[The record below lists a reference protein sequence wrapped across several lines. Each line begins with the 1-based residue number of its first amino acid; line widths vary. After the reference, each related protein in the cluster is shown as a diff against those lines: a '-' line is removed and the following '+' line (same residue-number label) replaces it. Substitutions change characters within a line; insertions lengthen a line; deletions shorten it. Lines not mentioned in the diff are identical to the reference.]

1 MMIKYTKAEEKF
13 VSELVDKMT
22 LLDYS
27 LLSGAMVTTHDVS
40 HTSAAVP
47 RGQITTLCFLSA
59 SSGVYALFDVHTFD
73 QNPLENNSYLRLRL
87 GANFRPG
94 AHQEFRTKFYSHQEY
109 ASRARLVFDCFDV
122 CGDIV
127 SKRLKAVEDGTVLP
141 DRHMYFNSWEFK
153 ANLDLEAVGL
163 KDAEFFIED
172 LAPAF
177 AALNDLT
184 HTFSKIFMRSWSPSA
199 AFPGCEEQFWER
211 WRQNT
216 NALVAEP
223 VLKAMRNT

>member
-1 MMIKYTKAEEKF
+1 MITYTKAEEKF
-13 VSELVDKMT
+13 VSELVDKMA
-22 LLDYS
+22 LLDYA

-40 HTSAAVP
+40 PPTPGIP
-47 RGQITTLCFLSA
+47 RGQITTLCFLS
-59 SSGVYALFDVHTFD
+59 SSAGVYALFDFHTFG
-73 QNPLENNSYLRLRL
+73 QNSMWHKSYLRLRL

-109 ASRARLVFDCFDV
+109 ATRARLLFDCFDV

-127 SKRLKAVEDGTVLP
+127 SKRIKAIEDGTVLP

-153 ANLDLEAVGL
+153 ANLDLQGEGL
-163 KDAEFFIED
+163 KDVEFFLED

-177 AALNDLT
+177 TALSDLT
-184 HTFSKIFMRSWSPSA
+184 HTFRKIFMRSWSPSA
-199 AFPGCEEQFWER
+199 LFPGCEEQFWER

-216 NALVAEP
+216 NVSVAEP
-223 VLKAMRNT
+223 VMKAMRNT